1 MLSVF
6 VTLFTKISGYLYF
19 QQDRENIYTHSAYF
33 NLLNADLKPILLICC
48 CDEEGTEKSNR
59 KILYH

>member
-19 QQDRENIYTHSAYF
+19 QQDRENIYTHSADF
-33 NLLNADLKPILLICC
+33 NLLNADLKRILLLCC
-48 CDEEGTEKSNR
+48 YDEEATKKRNR
-59 KILYH
+59 KIFYR